1 MIDEKMIQTDIR
13 DAVGFITLNRP
24 DKLNALNIEMVET
37 LISVLRAWEVDDRVQ
52 VVVMRGAGARGF
64 CAGGDIRAL
73 YKAREVPGHL
83 PARAFFEREYVLDHY
98 VATYP
103 KPIVAFLDGIV
114 MGGGVGLT
122 AGARYRI
129 VTEQT
134 RWAMPE
140 SGIGFFPDVGMRF
153 FLSRLKH
160 QAGRYLA
167 LTGETIGST
176 MVLALGLAE
185 CEVRAADQALLE
197 EQLVLALS
205 KASKA
210 TATGQGAPSTEELEI
225 ILRKLCY
232 RFQEDVSQGLNDA
245 SMHEVQLFLQKTEH
259 YFSGDRLLSVIE
271 KLEAGRLKGDAW
283 AEKTLKTLS
292 ERSPTALLVIWEGLL
307 RAQSLRYEE
316 TLIEDVRI
324 ARRFLEHGDF
334 YEGIRAQVIDKDRKP
349 HWRPA
354 RLDAV
359 DAQMI
364 EHFFEPFPDET
375 KLEFLR

>member
-1 MIDEKMIQTDIR
+1 MNDENIILTDVH
-13 DAVGFITLNRP
+13 DTVGIITLNRP
-24 DKLNALNIEMVET
+24 DKLNALNLEMVEA
-37 LISVLRAWEVDDRVQ
+37 LISVLRSWEAEDRVQ
-52 VVVMRGAGARGF
+52 VVLMRGAGSRGF

-73 YKAREVPGHL
+73 YTAREVPDHR
-83 PARAFFEREYVLDHY
+83 PARMFFEREYVLDHY

-103 KPIVAFLDGIV
+103 KPILAFLDGIV

-160 QAGRYLA
+160 HAGRYLA
-167 LTGETIGST
+167 LTGESIEST
-176 MVLALGLAE
+176 MLLALGLAE
-185 CEVRAADQALLE
+185 CEVRAADQAVLE
-197 EQLVLALS
+197 EQLVRALS
-205 KASKA
+205 KTPGSGAS
-210 TATGQGAPSTEELEI
+210 APSTEELEV

-232 RFQEDVSQGLNDA
+232 RFQEDGPLGMNDA
-245 SMHEVQLFLQKTEH
+245 SMQEVQLLLLSIEH
-259 YFSGDRLLSVIE
+259 YFSGDRLSSVIE
-271 KLEAGRLKGDAW
+271 KLEAGRLNGDAW

-292 ERSPTALLVIWEGLL
+292 ERSPTALMVIWEGLM
-307 RAQSLRYEE
+307 RAQSLSYEE

-349 HWRPA
+349 KWRPA
-354 RLDAV
+354 RLEAV
-359 DAQMI
+359 DAQTI
-364 EHFFEPFPDET
+364 ERFFEPLPDET

>member
-13 DAVGFITLNRP
+13 DAVGLITLNRP
-24 DKLNALNIEMVET
+24 DKLNALNIEMVEA
-37 LISVLRAWEVDDRVQ
+37 LLSVLRAWEADNHVQ
-52 VVVMRGAGARGF
+52 AIVMRGAGSRGF
-64 CAGGDIRAL
+64 CAGGDISAL
-73 YKAREVPGHL
+73 YKAREAPGHL
-83 PARAFFEREYVLDHY
+83 PARTFFEREYVLDHY

-103 KPIVAFLDGIV
+103 KPILAFLDGII

-153 FLSRLKH
+153 FLSRLTH

-167 LTGETIGST
+167 LTGEIIGST
-176 MVLALGLAE
+176 MLLALGLAE
-185 CEVRAADQALLE
+185 CEVRAVDLPLLV
-197 EQLVLALS
+197 EQLVLDVS
-205 KASKA
+205 KV
-210 TATGQGAPSTEELEI
+210 TTPEHGAPSAEALEM

-232 RFQEDVSQGLNDA
+232 RFQEDVSQGKNDA
-245 SMHEVQLFLQKTEH
+245 SMDEVHVFFQKTEH
-259 YFSGDRLLSVIE
+259 YFSGDRLRSVIE
-271 KLEAGRLKGDAW
+271 KLEAGRLKGDTW

-292 ERSPTALLVIWEGLL
+292 ERSPTALMVIWEGLM
-307 RAQSLRYEE
+307 RAQSLSYEE

-354 RLDAV
+354 RLDEV